1 MRRPKT
7 HLETSMTYSKY
18 KSVKVT
24 VDGHVFHSKKEAKRY
39 TELKLL
45 EKAGEI
51 GNLELQ
57 PSFKLS
63 CGDRPILIKSS
74 GYPNGRQATYR
85 ADFAYWC
92 SKRDK
97 RIIEDS
103 KGYRTDIFKLKKAIV
118 EAMHPAV
125 EVLEV

>member
-1 MRRPKT
+1 MRK
-7 HLETSMTYSKY
+7 SKF
-18 KSVKVT
+18 KNIRVE
-24 VDGHVFHSKKEAKRY
+24 VDGIRFDSKKEAKRY
-39 TELKLL
+39 SELKLL

-63 CGDRPILIKSS
+63 CGDRPILIKSP

-92 SKRDK
+92 PKREK
-97 RIIEDS
+97 RVIEDA
-103 KGYRTDIFKLKKAIV
+103 KGYRTDVFKLKRAIV

-125 EVLEV
+125 TIEEV

>member
-1 MRRPKT
+1 MGLKPKK
-7 HLETSMTYSKY
+7 SKF
-18 KSVKVT
+18 KNIRT
-24 VDGHVFHSKKEAKRY
+24 VIDGISFDSKREGARY
-39 TELKLL
+39 CELKLL

-63 CGDRPILIKSS
+63 CGDRPILIKSP

-92 SKRDK
+92 PKREK
-97 RIIEDS
+97 RVIEDS